1 MNESDPKLL
10 EALRAMAADGPR
22 EAPARVE
29 ERLVGELRRRSR
41 ARRRNLLVAVGTGA
55 IAAGIAV
62 LLWMRPAPAGPA
74 PTLAKFDVPVIP
86 TAVTQAPLQTQQGQT
101 QQAQVQR
108 KAASVRLPH
117 QRRSEVALNFY
128 RLPDTDELPPMESAT
143 IVRVQLPMSSL
154 RLMGLPVNE
163 DRAAEPVQADMLLGQ
178 DGLARGVR
186 FVQ

>member
-29 ERLVGELRRRSR
+29 ERLLGELRRRSR
-41 ARRRNLLVAVGTGA
+41 ARRRNLRVAVGTGA

-62 LLWMRPAPAGPA
+62 LLWMRPAPAGPS
-74 PTLAKFDVPVIP
+74 PTVASFDVPANP
-86 TAVTQAPLQTQQGQT
+86 PAVTKAPLQTPPA
-101 QQAQVQR
+101 QAQRQ
-108 KAASVRLPH
+108 AASVRLPH

-128 RLPDTDELPPMESAT
+128 QLPDTDELPPMESAT